1 MELFLNAYNSIK
13 SSIWKD
19 DTPDNIV
26 FASAKEAFK
35 KLSRG
40 CTFGG
45 RFFRLTGQSGSG
57 KTSQLLSSCEK
68 LCEKAKI
75 KPLHIAVR
83 NFAYLFPN
91 YASIS
96 SRPDYREISN
106 GFALKVLLC
115 LLRLAF
121 ESGIDII
128 LEIAILNRKFEKYIF
143 EEIKNRNYFHLVLM
157 LSVNQKI
164 SNSFIQKR
172 EQEMGRITNKSSADY
187 FYQIM
192 PKTLKYLVRKY
203 DCECVIW
210 TAFSLQPI
218 YQGTFKDCYPFFKDG
233 RKNLDFPACSE
244 NELLEAK
251 KTFLEEEYLDALV

>member
-13 SSIWKD
+13 SNIWQD
-19 DTPDNIV
+19 DTPDNII

-40 CTFGG
+40 CTRKA

-57 KTSQLLSSCEK
+57 KTSQLLSACNH
-68 LCEKAKI
+68 LCQKAKI

-96 SRPDYREISN
+96 HRPDCREISN

-115 LLRLAF
+115 LLKLAF
-121 ESGIDII
+121 EAQMDII
-128 LEIAILNRKFEKYIF
+128 LEIAILNKEFEKYIF
-143 EEIKNRNYFHLVLM
+143 EQIKDKNYYHLLLM

-164 SNSFIQKR
+164 SDSFILKR
-172 EQEMGRITNKSSADY
+172 EQEMGRITNKRSADY
-187 FYQIM
+187 FYLIM
-192 PKTLKYLVRKY
+192 PKTLKYLVKRY
-203 DCECVIW
+203 ECECVIW
-210 TAFSLQPI
+210 SVYSLQPL
-218 YQGTFKDCYPFFKDG
+218 YQGSFSECYSTFKEG
-233 RKNLDFPACSE
+233 RKCIKVPIYDE
-244 NELLEAK
+244 KELLESK
-251 KTFLEEEYLDALV
+251 KIFLEEEYLDALV